1 MQSRFFPADIAAQA
15 MWSSM
20 PPLYRT
26 DAFGC
31 FGPQRSKPSL
41 AYEFTRA
48 QWGPEDSC
56 CLRRKRNGDRPG
68 LLQTVAKGYALR
80 FRAATGACVFGS
92 PFSLAQ
98 NSPYEFTNVSICCLS
113 RSLVSRSFCS
123 CKIKS
128 AHAPWPDLI
137 QRESREGRE
146 CDGGRWRQRRAGPAT

>member
-1 MQSRFFPADIAAQA
+1 MEAHFDH
-15 MWSSM
+15 
-20 PPLYRT
+20 
-26 DAFGC
+26 
-31 FGPQRSKPSL
+31 
-41 AYEFTRA
+41 
-48 QWGPEDSC
+48 
-56 CLRRKRNGDRPG
+56 PG